1 MKSFPAAILVSISFG
16 VVTLAQSPAPAP
28 AQTQAP
34 TNQITPQILAEMLQ
48 SATTFHD
55 LVQGLNKSLAAN
67 VHSPGTNGTPQH
79 SMERTAT
86 TIGAGA
92 GVGAAFGGMTK
103 NPNGVVIG
111 AMIGGAGGLILDQI
125 LKHYEEAHTKP
136 ADAPAAA
143 PEPGLI
149 TR

>member
-1 MKSFPAAILVSISFG
+1 MKSFPAAILVSISFS
-16 VVTLAQSPAPAP
+16 VVGFAQSPAPAAP
-28 AQTQAP
+28 PQAP
-34 TNQITPQILAEMLQ
+34 SNQITPQILAEMLR

-55 LVQGLNKSLAAN
+55 LVQGLNKSLGAE
-67 VHSPGTNGTPQH
+67 VHKTSPDGIPQH

-92 GVGAAFGGMTK
+92 GVGAALGGMSK

-125 LKHYEEAHTKP
+125 LKHYEEAHPKP
-136 ADAPAAA
+136 ADTPAAA

>member
-28 AQTQAP
+28 TPAP
-34 TNQITPQILAEMLQ
+34 SNQIAPQILAEMLQ

-55 LVQGLNKSLAAN
+55 LVQGLNKSLAAS
-67 VHSPGTNGTPQH
+67 VHSPSTNVTPQH

-92 GVGAAFGGMTK
+92 GVGAALGGMTK

-111 AMIGGAGGLILDQI
+111 AMIGGAGWFILDQI
-125 LKHYEEAHTKP
+125 LQHRAEAHPQP
-136 ADAPAAA
+136 ADAPAPASA
-143 PEPGLI
+143 PGLI